1 MKIYHNIL
9 SHVFTKIFGIYLYS
23 EKLQNQPPN
32 SSNINGATIVQ
43 DGDDGTSENPSKAL
57 HKPSGKYLNLLAFP
71 FHILGFSVSHCLVH
85 DGFAVLDFL
94 RYCCIFFRR
103 KNNSQFCIP

>member
-1 MKIYHNIL
+1 MTEAYSFSHMKIYHNIL

-43 DGDDGTSENPSKAL
+43 DGDDGTYNSENPSKAL
-57 HKPSGKYLNLLAFP
+57 HKPSGKYLKFSSSIS
-71 FHILGFSVSHCLVH
+71 FSYTRILGFSLL
-85 DGFAVLDFL
+85 GT
-94 RYCCIFFRR
+94 
-103 KNNSQFCIP
+103 